1 MTFTSQQ
8 KRSLRALFVITCLL
22 LWLPVKAGAQN
33 DDQAAVRRVVEQLFA
48 ALQRED
54 LAGVMALWSEKS
66 PDLNATRDATQ
77 QTFANYR
84 STEVKSLNFNK
95 ITIEADTA
103 IVQAVAEMTLLKE
116 QAGSAPTTIQARR
129 KIQLV
134 RENGSWKI
142 WKFAPAEAEL
152 AAALSATKT
161 LEEATAL
168 LAAQPEMINT
178 DLVNVLIRQ
187 AKVLASRGNSVQ
199 AMRNCDLAFSVAQRI
214 SDKVGMI
221 AALQVKGD
229 IYQVRGDFKQAK
241 EHYDQSLKLAEE
253 LGDKITL
260 SGVFTSMGILYIG
273 QANYPQ
279 ALEFFQRGLHIREEL
294 GDKLN
299 ISRELTNIGNIY
311 FLQSDN
317 VRALESFQRSL
328 KLSDELGIKKTSSG
342 TLLSIGNVYYSQG
355 NYPQAL
361 EYFQQ
366 CLKIKR
372 EIDDRGGVA
381 RALSNIGSTYGAQGE
396 YAQSLDYLQQALK
409 IREELGD
416 KQGLVEDL
424 HAIGVT
430 YFLQGDYVK
439 ALDYGQRVLKL
450 AEELGNTH
458 VLADVHQN
466 FADCYLRL
474 GQYEAALEH
483 ADRASKLA
491 TQSGAPG
498 GIWTARTVAG
508 KAHLALNQP
517 EQARQDFLEAIVTIE
532 QLRGQVAGGEQERQ
546 LFFENKL
553 APYQAMIDLSLS
565 QNNPAQALSYA
576 ERAKGRVL
584 LDVLS
589 NGRVEITKAM
599 TSNEL
604 ARDRA
609 LASQITLLNTRLAG
623 LKQGKPDEAQL
634 TAITTQLDKARLEYE
649 AFQVGLYAAHPEL
662 KVKRGQT
669 PLLTLNEVAA
679 LLPNRQT
686 AILEYVVT
694 EDKTYLFVLRKAVHT
709 DVRNK
714 APVELTVH
722 TINIKSKE
730 LSELSAAFNL
740 NVAERNLTVKTPA
753 RKLYDLL
760 VKPAEQQLRDV
771 RRLCIVPDGA
781 LWNLPF
787 QALHQGTKGYL
798 LEQYALYYAPS
809 LSVLREME
817 RRAAAQSVAH
827 HLRAAGTHPS
837 AQEPAGNKNAQPEL
851 LALGNPKLSGETIT
865 KVRIIHRDE
874 PLSPLPDAEKEVN
887 FLGRLYG
894 PGNSRVLIGEQAQE
908 ATVKAEA
915 GKYEILHF
923 ATHAVL
929 DDRNPLYSRIILSR
943 ADGDVQEDGLL
954 EAWEIMKLDL
964 DAELAI
970 LSACQTA
977 RGRVAAGEGVI
988 GMSWA
993 LFVAGSPAAIVSQ
1006 WKVDSARSAELMIE
1020 FHRNLRQK
1028 QRDSR
1033 LTYTRSESLRQA
1045 SLKLLHGPYNHPAYW
1060 AAFILIG
1067 ADR

>member
-1 MTFTSQQ
+1 MTFTSQP
-8 KRSLRALFVITCLL
+8 KRSLIALFVLSCLL
-22 LWLPVKAGAQN
+22 TWLPVNAGAQN

-66 PDLNATRDATQ
+66 PDLNANRDATQ

-84 STEVKSLNFNK
+84 SAEVKSLNFTR

-103 IVQAVAEMTLLKE
+103 IVLVVAEMILLKE
-116 QAGSAPTTIQARR
+116 QAGSSPTPIKARR

-134 RENGSWKI
+134 RENGSWKV

-152 AAALSATKT
+152 AAALSATRT
-161 LEEATAL
+161 PEEGAAL
-168 LAAQPEMINT
+168 LAAQPEMNNT
-178 DLVNVLIRQ
+178 DLVNALIRQ
-187 AKVLASRGNSVQ
+187 AKVLASRGNSAQ
-199 AMRNCDLAFSVAQRI
+199 AMLTCDLALSVAQRLT
-214 SDKVGMI
+214 DKVGMI
-221 AALQVKGD
+221 AALLVKGD
-229 IYQVRGDFKQAK
+229 IYRVRGDYKQAK

-260 SGVFTSMGILYIG
+260 SGVFTSMGILYIV

-279 ALEFFQRGLHIREEL
+279 ALDFFQRGLRIREEL

-317 VRALESFQRSL
+317 ARALESLQRSL
-328 KLSDELGIKKTSSG
+328 KLSEELGIKQTSSG

-372 EIDDRGGVA
+372 EIGDRGGVA
-381 RALSNIGSTYGAQGE
+381 RALSNIGSTYGMQGE

-416 KQGLVEDL
+416 KQGTIEDL
-424 HAIGVT
+424 HGIGVT
-430 YFLQGDYVK
+430 YFLQGDYAK
-439 ALDYGQRVLKL
+439 ALDSGHRVLKL
-450 AEELGNTH
+450 AEELGNNH
-458 VLADVHQN
+458 LLADIFQN
-466 FADCYLRL
+466 LADCYLRL
-474 GQYEAALEH
+474 GQYEAALKH
-483 ADRASKLA
+483 ADGAFARA
-491 TQSGAPG
+491 TQSGVPG
-498 GIWTARTVAG
+498 GLWTARTVAG

-532 QLRGQVAGGEQERQ
+532 KLRGQVAGGEQERQ
-546 LFFENKL
+546 LFFENKID
-553 APYQAMIDLSLS
+553 PYQGMIDLSLS

-589 NGRVEITKAM
+589 SGRAKVTKAM

-604 ARDRA
+604 ERDRA
-609 LASQITLLNTRLAG
+609 LAAQITSLNTQLAA
-623 LKQGKPDEAQL
+623 LKRSKPTEAQL
-634 TAITTQLDKARLEYE
+634 TEITAQLDKARLEYE
-649 AFQVGLYAAHPEL
+649 AFQVSLYAEHPEL

-669 PLLTLNEVAA
+669 PLLALDEVAA

-694 EDKTYLFVLRKAVHT
+694 EDKSYLFVLRKAVQT
-709 DVRNK
+709 GVGNK

-730 LSELSAAFNL
+730 LSELSEAFRQ

-760 VKPAEQQLRDV
+760 IKPAEEQLRDV
-771 RRLCIVPDGA
+771 RRICIVPDGA

-787 QALHQGTKGYL
+787 QALHHGTSGYL
-798 LEQYALYYAPS
+798 LEQYALFYAPS
-809 LSVLREME
+809 LSVLREMG
-817 RRAAAQSVAH
+817 RRAAALNAAH
-827 HLRAAGTHPS
+827 HLPAAGTRRTAQSS
-837 AQEPAGNKNAQPEL
+837 AGSKNAQPEL

-865 KVRIIHRDE
+865 KVHIIRRDE

-894 PGNSRVLIGEQAQE
+894 PGNSKVLIGEQAQE

-915 GKYEILHF
+915 GNYEVVHF

-929 DDRNPLYSRIILSR
+929 DDRNPLYSRIMLSR

-964 DAELAI
+964 DTELAI

-993 LFVAGSPAAIVSQ
+993 LFVAGSPAAVVSQ

-1020 FHRNLRQK
+1020 FHRNLRQR
-1028 QRDSR
+1028 QRDR

-1045 SLKLLHGPYNHPAYW
+1045 ALKLLHGPYNHPAYW
-1060 AAFILIG
+1060 AGFILIG

>member
-1 MTFTSQQ
+1 MTFTSQP
-8 KRSLRALFVITCLL
+8 KRSLIALFVLSCLL
-22 LWLPVKAGAQN
+22 IWLPVNARAQN

-66 PDLNATRDATQ
+66 PDLNANRESMQ

-84 STEVKSLNFNK
+84 SVEVKSLNLNK

-103 IVQAVAEMTLLKE
+103 IVQLIAELNVLKE
-116 QAGSAPTTIQARR
+116 QAGASATSLQARR
-129 KIQLV
+129 TIQMT
-134 RENGSWKI
+134 RENGTWKV
-142 WKFAPAEAEL
+142 WRYTTAEEEL
-152 AAALSATKT
+152 AAALTATKT
-161 LEEATAL
+161 PEEGAAL
-168 LAAQPEMINT
+168 LAAQPELMTT
-178 DLVNVLIRQ
+178 DLVNALVKQVKQLSSP
-187 AKVLASRGNSVQ
+187 AKSVQ
-199 AMRNCDLAFSVAQRI
+199 AMLVCDLLMGVAQRI
-214 SDKVGMI
+214 TDKKGI
-221 AALQVKGD
+221 AVALLLKGD
-229 IYQVRGDFKQAK
+229 IYRGRGDYKQAK
-241 EHYDQSLKLAEE
+241 EQYDQSLKLADEI
-253 LGDKITL
+253 GDKVTL
-260 SGVFTSMGILYIG
+260 ADVFSSLGTNYMRQG
-273 QANYPQ
+273 NYPP
-279 ALEFFQRGLHIREEL
+279 ALDFLQRALRLREEL
-294 GDKLN
+294 GDKVTVA
-299 ISRELTNIGNIY
+299 RELRNVGNIY
-311 FLQSDN
+311 LLQGDN
-317 VRALESFQRSL
+317 LKALEILQRSL
-328 KLSDELGIKKTSSG
+328 KLSDELGNKASSSA
-342 TLLSIGNVYYSQG
+342 TLLSIGIIYYSQG

-366 CLKIKR
+366 SLKIKR
-372 EIDDRGGVA
+372 EIGDQAGVA
-381 RALSNIGSTYGAQGE
+381 RALSNIGSIYGLQGE
-396 YAQSLDYLQQALK
+396 YVQSLNYLQQTLK

-416 KQGLVEDL
+416 KPGTLEVL
-424 HAIGVT
+424 HNIGVT
-430 YFLQGDYVK
+430 YFLQGDYAK
-439 ALDYGQRVLKL
+439 AISYDQRVLKL
-450 AEELGNTH
+450 AEEMGNSH
-458 VLADVHQN
+458 LLASIFQN

-474 GQYEAALEH
+474 GQYEAALEN
-483 ADRASKLA
+483 ADRAAALA

-498 GIWTARTVAG
+498 ILGTARTAAG
-508 KAHLALNQP
+508 SAHLALNQP

-532 QLRGQVAGGEQERQ
+532 RLRGQVVGGEQERQ
-546 LFFENKL
+546 LFFENKI
-553 APYQAMIDLSLS
+553 APYQGMIDLSLS

-589 NGRVEITKAM
+589 SGRAEVTKAM

-604 ARDRA
+604 ERDRA
-609 LASQITLLNTRLAG
+609 LAAQITSLNTQLAG
-623 LKQGKPDEAQL
+623 LKQSKPTEAQL
-634 TAITTQLDKARLEYE
+634 TEITAQLDKARLEYE
-649 AFQVGLYAAHPEL
+649 AFQVSLYAAHPEL

-669 PLLTLNEVAA
+669 PLLTFDEVAA

-694 EDKTYLFVLRKAVHT
+694 EDKTYLFVLRKAVPT
-709 DVRNK
+709 DARNK
-714 APVELTVH
+714 TPIELTVH

-730 LSELSAAFNL
+730 LSELSEAFHQ

-760 VKPAEQQLRDV
+760 VKPAEGELHDV

-787 QALHQGTKGYL
+787 QALHQGTRGYL
-798 LEQYALYYAPS
+798 LEQYALFYAPS
-809 LSVLREME
+809 LSVLREMG
-817 RRAAAQSVAH
+817 RRAEALSAAH
-827 HLRAAGTHPS
+827 HLRSAATRRTAP
-837 AQEPAGNKNAQPEL
+837 QPAGSKNAQPVL
-851 LALGNPKLSGETIT
+851 LALGNPKLSGETIA
-865 KVRIIHRDE
+865 KVHIVRRDE

-894 PGNSRVLIGEQAQE
+894 PDNSRVLIGEQAQE

-915 GKYEILHF
+915 GKYEVLHF
-923 ATHAVL
+923 ASHAVL

-943 ADGDVQEDGLL
+943 AEGDAHEDGLL

-1033 LTYTRSESLRQA
+1033 LTYTRSESLRRA
-1045 SLKLLHGPYNHPAYW
+1045 SLKLLHSRYNHPAYW